1 MLFFNFRV
9 TVNLKKKKSMSEKY
23 VTLPNLI
30 SQRFFILK
38 KPLRVIL
45 IVILCFKIPIF
56 SIYKFVREGV

>member
-30 SQRFFILK
+30 SVVFYTEKTSESDFD
-38 KPLRVIL
+38 
-45 IVILCFKIPIF
+45 CD
-56 SIYKFVREGV
+56 FVFQNPDL